1 MMHKRPRDVRVED
14 LQALVDDRQDETQH
28 LEFKGA
34 VDLDDKKQ
42 RHEAAKDVSAMANGG
57 GGRIVYGVAE
67 KDDGRGG
74 KIAGE
79 VVGVSDGGFLD
90 RLNRL
95 LASNVK
101 PAVTFTP
108 SPLISVVPGRVCIV
122 VDVEHDPFVLHMVE
136 GYDGKRFYCRVNRDA
151 MPMSQVDIA
160 RRYEA
165 IERLRKRA
173 EDRIEEVV
181 AEEMKQLVSEEFP
194 ADPQRWLSV
203 VAIPLTGRED
213 AVEAVSI
220 DRAWLGRFPYTNRGY
235 SSRFGELKP
244 CGDGA
249 EFRSSRVGSPST
261 LVRCRRDGVVHVGTP
276 WFRDDSCWWWV
287 HVAQVILDC
296 GYACWA
302 IAERSGIVG
311 PIRLELVVRNDSEVP
326 VQGRPKSDRYAVLPK
341 GERRYGKTMQGPPDR
356 DVPRAFKGLMDWLYQ
371 LGGEK
376 DCPWIDGTG
385 DVGAGFVREIWR

>member
-1 MMHKRPRDVRVED
+1 MMHKRVKDVTVAD

-28 LEFKGA
+28 LEFKGD

-42 RHEAAKDVSAMANGG
+42 KHEVAKDVSAMANGG

-74 KIAGE
+74 KIAGQ
-79 VVGVSDGGFLD
+79 VVGITDGGFLD
-90 RLNRL
+90 RINRL

-101 PAVTFTP
+101 PAVTFKP
-108 SPLISVVPGRVCIV
+108 SPLIAVGQDRFCVV

-136 GYDGKRFYCRVNRDA
+136 GYDDKRFYCRVNRDA
-151 MPMSQVDIA
+151 LPMSQVDVA
-160 RRYEA
+160 RRYER
-165 IERLRKRA
+165 IEQLRKRSD
-173 EDRIEEVV
+173 ERVEEVV
-181 AEEMKQLVSEEFP
+181 AEEMRQLISDDFVNP
-194 ADPQRWLSV
+194 DRWLSV
-203 VAIPLTGRED
+203 IAIPLAGRED

-220 DRAWLGRFPYTNRGY
+220 DRAWLGQFPYTSRGY

-249 EFRSSRVGSPST
+249 EFRSSRSGSPST

-276 WFRDDSCWWWV
+276 WFRDDSCWWWFR
-287 HVAQVILDC
+287 VAEVILDC
-296 GYACWA
+296 CYACSA

-311 PIRLELVVRNDSEVP
+311 PIRIELVVRNDSDVP
-326 VQGRPKSDRYAVLPK
+326 VQGPLKSDRFAVLPE
-341 GERRYGKTMQGPPDR
+341 GERRRGKTMQGPPER
-356 DVPRAFKGLMDWLYQ
+356 EVPLAFKTLMDWLYQ

-376 DCPWIDGTG
+376 GCAWINA
-385 DVGAGFVREIWR
+385 AGEVEPAFARELQR